1 MRRRRET
8 VAAHPE
14 VPRATVT
21 HTIGGKSIDEAARPR
36 IQGRRHVNA
45 DPLID

>member
-8 VAAHPE
+8 VAAHRD
-14 VPRATVT
+14 VPRAIVT
-21 HTIGGKSIDEAARPR
+21 NTIGGNRSTRHARPR